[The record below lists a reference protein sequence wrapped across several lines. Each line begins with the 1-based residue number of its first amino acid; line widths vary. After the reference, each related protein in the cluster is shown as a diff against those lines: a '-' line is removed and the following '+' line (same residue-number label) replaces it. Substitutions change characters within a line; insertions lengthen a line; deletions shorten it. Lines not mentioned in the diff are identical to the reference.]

1 MYEGVFD
8 AMTIRHAKVMMMY
21 SSQSV
26 TVFLG
31 LLNKFKVDGD
41 INSIVQ
47 EEST

>member
-21 SSQSV
+21 
-26 TVFLG
+26 VFKSKRNG
-31 LLNKFKVDGD
+31 ISWSFEHGD